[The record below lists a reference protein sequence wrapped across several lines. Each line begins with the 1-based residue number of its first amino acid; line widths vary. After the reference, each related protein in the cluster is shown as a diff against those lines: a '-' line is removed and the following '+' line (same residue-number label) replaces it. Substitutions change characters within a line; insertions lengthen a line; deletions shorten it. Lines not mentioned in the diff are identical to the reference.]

1 MWVLYISLV
10 PVLKEKHLQY
20 PHCRNFWHFYQNY
33 WKASISQIHICPE
46 ILLLFHRISK
56 FNLFLFFCLFWR
68 RACVLKPKTQT
79 HPLQKKKQRSNSEW
93 NKNTF
98 FFRSLI
104 SLHQWLHA
112 NFFGFISVVECFF
125 FWKKK
130 FIVTSFFRA
139 LFCCALSCRYCCWFL
154 FINLGP
160 FQHVRYYGCF
170 FVCMI
175 LLNYLL
181 HHYQKVVIF

>member
-10 PVLKEKHLQY
+10 PVLKKKHLQY

-56 FNLFLFFCLFWR
+56 FNLFLFFLFWR
-68 RACVLKPKTQT
+68 RACLLKPKTQT
-79 HPLQKKKQRSNSEW
+79 HPLQKKSKGQTPSE
-93 NKNTF
+93 TRTLF
-98 FFRSLI
+98 FS
-104 SLHQWLHA
+104 
-112 NFFGFISVVECFF
+112 FINLFASMTPCQLLWFYLCCRMFFF
-125 FWKKK
+125 FWRKK